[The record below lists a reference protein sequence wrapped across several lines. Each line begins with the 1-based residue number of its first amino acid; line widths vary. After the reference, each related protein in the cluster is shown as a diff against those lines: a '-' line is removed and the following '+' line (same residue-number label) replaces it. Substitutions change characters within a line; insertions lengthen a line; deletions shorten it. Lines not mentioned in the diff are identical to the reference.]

1 MGKHYAIRFPE
12 TTFTDRNGL
21 SEHIQ
26 FATLAFTS
34 LLAILNPL
42 SAVPVFVA
50 MTSNYDRGHRAATL
64 RRAIFTAFIVM
75 VAFSILGT
83 LILRFFGITT
93 HAFQIA
99 GGIIFFSIGW
109 DMLHARRSRVKT
121 TEEEETE
128 GAGREDIGIIP
139 LGLPS
144 LAGPGTITTVIAL
157 DSQAETVPQ
166 KVSVYIAIVAVCLI
180 AWGVLAA
187 APFVTR
193 KLGQTG
199 MNVFTRIM
207 GLLAMVIG
215 SQFVINGVTTVLRSV
230 D

>member
-1 MGKHYAIRFPE
+1 V
-12 TTFTDRNGL
+12 
-21 SEHIQ
+21 SEYIQ
-26 FATLAFTS
+26 FGTLAFTS

-50 MTSNYDRGHRAATL
+50 MTAHYDPGRRAATL
-64 RRAIFTAFIVM
+64 RRAIFTAFVVM
-75 VAFSILGT
+75 VAFSLLGT

-109 DMLHARRSRVKT
+109 DMLHAQRSRVNT

-128 GAGREDIGIIP
+128 GAGREEIGIIP

-166 KVSVYIAIVAVCLI
+166 RISIYVAIVLVCMI
-180 AWGVLAA
+180 AWMVLSA
-187 APFVTR
+187 APLVTR

-230 D
+230 TT

>member
-1 MGKHYAIRFPE
+1 
-12 TTFTDRNGL
+12 L

-26 FATLAFTS
+26 FATLAFSS

-50 MTSNYDRGHRAATL
+50 MTAHYDRAHRAATL
-64 RRAIFTAFIVM
+64 RRAIFTAFVVM
-75 VAFSILGT
+75 IAFSLLGT

-99 GGIIFFSIGW
+99 GGIIFFTIGW

-128 GAGREDIGIIP
+128 YSAREDIGIIP

-157 DSQAETVPQ
+157 DSQAESMGETI
-166 KVSVYIAIVAVCLI
+166 SIYIAILAVCLV
-180 AWGVLAA
+180 AWMVLAA
-187 APFVTR
+187 APAVVR

-215 SQFVINGVTTVLRSV
+215 AQFVINGVTTVLRNV
-230 D
+230 N

>member
-1 MGKHYAIRFPE
+1 LRAV
-12 TTFTDRNGL
+12 
-21 SEHIQ
+21 SEYIQ
-26 FATLAFTS
+26 FGTLAFTS

-50 MTSNYDRGHRAATL
+50 MTAHYDRAHRSATL
-64 RRAIFTAFIVM
+64 RRAIFTAFVVM
-75 VAFSILGT
+75 ISFSLLGT
-83 LILRFFGITT
+83 VILRFFGITT

-128 GAGREDIGIIP
+128 GAAREDIGIIP

-166 KVSVYIAIVAVCLI
+166 TVGVYVAIVLVCLV
-180 AWGVLAA
+180 AWTVLAA
-187 APFVTR
+187 APVVVR
-193 KLGQTG
+193 KLGTTG

>member
-1 MGKHYAIRFPE
+1 M
-12 TTFTDRNGL
+12 
-21 SEHIQ
+21 SEYIQ
-26 FATLAFTS
+26 FGTLAFTS

-50 MTSNYDRGHRAATL
+50 MTAHYDARHRAATL
-64 RRAIFTAFIVM
+64 RRAIFTAFVVM
-75 VAFSILGT
+75 VAFCLLGT

-109 DMLHARRSRVKT
+109 DMLHARRSSVKT
-121 TEEEETE
+121 TVEEETE
-128 GAGREDIGIIP
+128 GAARDDIGIIP

-157 DSQAETVPQ
+157 DSQADTMPQ
-166 KVSVYIAIVAVCLI
+166 VIGVYVAIVLVCLV
-180 AWGVLAA
+180 AWAVLAA
-187 APFVTR
+187 APVVVR